1 MSEPMPLLLAMAFR
15 LLADRLH
22 EHLADEGQPEIRPA
36 HGFTIGYLATT
47 GGATAVD
54 LAAYL
59 GVTKQGAAHIT
70 GELERWGYVEQVRH
84 PTDGR
89 SRLIVA
95 TAKGHS
101 LLDRV
106 RGFWAAEEERW
117 AELVGAERIG
127 DARVALEA
135 LIGTAGREQVAV
147 RPTW

>member
-22 EHLADEGQPEIRPA
+22 EHLAEEGQPEVRPA
-36 HGFTIGYLATT
+36 HGFTIGYLVTV

-95 TAKGHS
+95 TVKGHS

-106 RGFWAAEEERW
+106 REFWAQEEEQW
-117 AELVGAERIG
+117 AELVGPDRIA
-127 DARVALEA
+127 DARTALEA
-135 LIGTAGREQVAV
+135 LIATAAHKHPAV

>member
-15 LLADRLH
+15 LLTDRLH
-22 EHLADEGQPEIRPA
+22 ERLAEEGQPEVRPA
-36 HGFTIGYLATT
+36 HGFTIGYLVTME
-47 GGATAVD
+47 GATAVD

-95 TAKGHS
+95 TAKGHA

-106 RGFWAAEEERW
+106 REFWASEEERW

-127 DARVALEA
+127 DARAALEG
-135 LIGTAGREQVAV
+135 LIGAGGGEYPAV
-147 RPTW
+147 RPAW